1 MKDFKRV
8 WLGTGGMYA
17 LVFSSLAAF
26 SGDLGSFPS
35 NHLRQ
40 FTTAYNTSSRGADLP
55 FWPSQAYIQEPTHTR
70 KIQVSGEREDLIK
83 IL

>member
-1 MKDFKRV
+1 MKDFKRG
-8 WLGTGGMYA
+8 WLGTGGMDA

-26 SGDLGSFPS
+26 SGDLGSYPS